1 MARKDARLMLEEA
14 ARHNIPLGVIS
25 AVAKLYDEAIA
36 RELNLLS

>member
-1 MARKDARLMLEEA
+1 MLEEA